1 MTFGR
6 RVSGGFGVFCAAL
19 IAAVSGA
26 TALRAD
32 EGMWLY
38 ERPPL
43 DLLKERYGFVPD
55 AAFLDRLRMA
65 SVNIHASASFV
76 SPEGLILTNHHVA
89 LGSVQRLSSPENNY
103 VRDGFYAPT
112 RDKEIPIP
120 GLTIRVLVS
129 IEDVTSR
136 IEAACAGASSPA
148 DALKKR
154 NAAAAAMELECRRT
168 TGLEGEVVAL
178 FGGAR
183 HHLYRY
189 KEYTDV
195 RLVFAPE
202 LQAAFFGGDHD
213 NFTYPR
219 FDLDLA
225 FLRAYEGGR
234 PARIEHYLPVNP
246 DGCRE
251 GDLVFVSG
259 HPGDTDRLVT
269 VAGLNYFKNVTHPKK
284 IEALLRRQALL
295 NAYSARSPEAA
306 RRARTNLYFFA
317 NSLKSTEGELRG
329 LRDEILM
336 GKKKSAESDLQ
347 AAVMGD
353 PSLRA
358 RFGSAWSDLERAYAW
373 AAENEAETRLKGDMP
388 GGGWGR
394 LTSHALTLVR
404 YAEEIRKPD
413 AERISGYHDSDLPGV
428 LRRLSSPSPTYTD
441 LEEVFLADDL
451 ERLLETFGADDPYVK
466 TLLEGK
472 TPREAAREALSGT
485 RLGDTAFRRELL
497 KDAGRGIAACEDPLL
512 RLARR
517 ADPFI
522 RDVERRYDEHV
533 AAVEE
538 EAYARIAQAGFAVYG
553 DKSYSDATGTLR
565 LAFGTVSGYPFASTL
580 VPPFTTFYGLY
591 DRAYS
596 FGDRDDFA
604 LTNRQRERRA
614 SVRLE
619 TPLNF
624 VCTADITGGNSGSPV
639 VAKDGSLVGL
649 VFDGNDAS
657 HPNAFVYDERQARCV
672 AVDIRGIL
680 EALDKYYDAGAL
692 VREMLDASRRP

>member
-1 MTFGR
+1 MAIGR
-6 RVSGGFGVFCAAL
+6 WISGGFGVFCAAL
-19 IAAVSGA
+19 IAAVAGA
-26 TALRAD
+26 SAVRAD

-38 ERPPL
+38 ERPPA
-43 DLLKERYGFVPD
+43 DLLKERYGFAPD

-65 SVNIHASASFV
+65 SVNVHASASFV

-89 LGSVQRLSSPENNY
+89 LGSVQRLSSAENNY

-120 GLTIRVLVS
+120 GLTIQVLVS
-129 IEDVTSR
+129 IQDVTAR
-136 IEAACAGASSPA
+136 IEAACAGAPNPA

-154 NAAAAAMELECRRT
+154 LAASAAIESECRRQ

-183 HHLYRY
+183 QHLYRY

-202 LQAAFFGGDHD
+202 LQAAFFGGDYD

-225 FLRAYEGGR
+225 FLRAYEGGL
-234 PARIEHYLPVNP
+234 PARVDHYLPVNP
-246 DGCRE
+246 AGCRE

-269 VAGLNYFKNVTHPKK
+269 LAGLDYYRTVTHPRK
-284 IEALLRRQALL
+284 IESLLRRQALL
-295 NAYSARSPEAA
+295 NAYSAKSPEAA

-329 LRDEILM
+329 LRDEALM
-336 GKKKSAESDLQ
+336 AKKKAAESALLG
-347 AAVMGD
+347 AVSRD

-358 RFGSAWSDLERAYAW
+358 LYGSAWSDLEKAYAW
-373 AAENEAETRLKGDMP
+373 AAENEAEKRLKGDMP

-394 LTSHALTLVR
+394 LTTQALTLVR
-404 YAEEIRKPD
+404 YAEEIRRPD
-413 AERISGYHDSDLPGV
+413 AERIAGYHDSDLPAV
-428 LRRLSSPSPTYTD
+428 LRRLASPSPTHTD
-441 LEEVFLADDL
+441 LEEVFLTDDL
-451 ERLLETFGADDPYVK
+451 NRLLETFGSRDPYVE
-466 TLLEGK
+466 TLLEGR
-472 TPREAAREALSGT
+472 TPGEAARRALSGT
-485 RLGDTAFRRELL
+485 RLGDAAFRRELL
-497 KDAGRGIAACEDPLL
+497 QESGKGVAASDDPLL

-522 RDVERRYDEHV
+522 REVERRYDENV
-533 AAVEE
+533 TAVEE
-538 EAYARIAQAGFAVYG
+538 DAYVRIAQAGFAVYG

-591 DRAYS
+591 DRAFS
-596 FGDRDDFA
+596 FGDRGDFA
-604 LTNRQRERRA
+604 LTDRQRERRA

-639 VAKDGSLVGL
+639 VARDGSLVGL
-649 VFDGNDAS
+649 VFDGNDQS
-657 HPNAFVYDERQARCV
+657 HPNSFVYDERQARCV

-692 VREMLDASRRP
+692 VREMLEASKKP